1 MEAKDYI
8 QLQTL
13 LAKLE
18 VAILKEYQ
26 HENMSEWMSERLTN
40 LTKGIKLIREN
51 IFFTI
56 DEKGEE
62 K

>member
-18 VAILKEYQ
+18 VAILQEYQ
-26 HENMSEWMSERLTN
+26 NENMSEWWSERLTN
-40 LTKGIKLIREN
+40 LQKGIKTIREN
-51 IFFTI
+51 IFFKI
-56 DEKGEE
+56 NVKGEE